1 MYTKKIIDGYLEKT
15 VTYDKRLQYCPHGS
29 CGVVFNDYGTHLIS
43 YTTLV
48 CSIDHDGWLTCT
60 GTYSQTTRKHIG
72 AFIRE
77 YAPMLSYY
85 SAKHCYEN
93 DVMMNIY
100 TGEVK
105 PIS

>member
-15 VTYDKRLQYCPHGS
+15 VTYDKRLQYCPYGS

-48 CSIDHDGWLTCT
+48 CSIDPDGWLTCT

-77 YAPMLSYY
+77 YAPMLSYH
-85 SAKHCYEN
+85 SAKHCYEH